1 MITLMLII
9 IEVEGSLFKEKVEQ
23 ALKILDSFVEACDL
37 YCNAFE
43 NVDDNYFTGL
53 NVLSMTDSFNDI

>member
-1 MITLMLII
+1 MLII

-23 ALKILDSFVEACDL
+23 ALKILDSFFVEACDL

-53 NVLSMTDSFNDI
+53 NVFKHD